1 MRFKNWPVILK
12 IFSVVSLLFFTAAAG
27 FAVIAV
33 KTSEIDRNF
42 VTLIQGDAIG
52 ATAIS
57 RVNAAIVYTQR
68 SLFETI
74 TATNDAGRT
83 RARESRERG
92 LEGFAKQ
99 IAGAK
104 AAMPE
109 RVEQLEGFEKRFASI
124 LATACAPTLHA
135 ASDAQDAED
144 TQRATTFMRVRCDPQ
159 LQALTNDV
167 SAVVEDVQE
176 RVTRE
181 SAALAES
188 SSATLQAVLLS
199 VGIVMLLAL
208 GISLVVAKF
217 GIVNP
222 IRAATDA
229 LDRLAGNDLGIDI
242 AGTERKDELGAMA
255 RSTEVLRQGL
265 AEGERLREEAKLQE
279 LRSSER
285 LKTERDQ
292 IADSFERSMGALADA
307 FAHSSSEV
315 SSAARNLSATAE
327 ETSRQA
333 RAAGGAAGQASNN
346 VQTVAASTEEM
357 TASIREI
364 AQQVTHAAKIAVTAS
379 EETQRTQNEII
390 DLSQAAAKIGEVVG
404 LITTI
409 ASQTNLLAL
418 NATIEAARAG
428 EMGKGFAVVAQEVK
442 QLAAQTAKATDEIA
456 SKVSE
461 IQGATQRTVGSIDK
475 IVGTISDIRQA
486 TSTIA
491 SAIEEQGA
499 ATQEIATNTQHA
511 AHGTGT
517 VNENIAGVGRAAE
530 MTGAASTQLMTLSE
544 ALSGQASDLQAQ
556 VQTFVATLRAG

>member
-1 MRFKNWPVILK
+1 MSFKNWPIMFKIGSIIL
-12 IFSVVSLLFFTAAAG
+12 LLG
-27 FAVIAV
+27 VC
-33 KTSEIDRNF
+33 
-42 VTLIQGDAIG
+42 AIG
-52 ATAIS
+52 GTLFSGHLINQVAEGYSETLEHEDPALLQMA
-57 RVNAAIVYTQR
+57 RMNRQIVGTQR
-68 SLFETI
+68 SIYQMAVATTPEEIKVADDRLNETLKLLWERADAAKSLAPALVPMVDGLSAKVKSDLE
-74 TATNDAGRT
+74 TACGPLIAFARTDTSVDGVVKAGRMMN
-83 RARESRERG
+83 
-92 LEGFAKQ
+92 K
-99 IAGAK
+99 
-104 AAMPE
+104 
-109 RVEQLEGFEKRFASI
+109 
-124 LATACAPTLHA
+124 
-135 ASDAQDAED
+135 D
-144 TQRATTFMRVRCDPQ
+144 CDP
-159 LQALTNDV
+159 ALSALNAEIGRFIDTEVAKSKANMVALDASTA
-167 SAVVEDVQE
+167 SAVL
-176 RVTRE
+176 TLNI
-181 SAALAES
+181 AIGIAL
-188 SSATLQAVLLS
+188 VLS
-199 VGIVMLLAL
+199 FGLAF
-208 GISLVVAKF
+208 VVARF
-217 GIVNP
+217 GIVGPLNGV
-222 IRAATDA
+222 IGTMES
-229 LDRLAGNDLGIDI
+229 LAKGELAVDI
-242 AGTERKDELGAMA
+242 TGTERKDELGAMA

-265 AEGERLREEAKLQE
+265 AEAERLREEAALQE
-279 LRSSER
+279 LRSAER
-285 LKTERDQ
+285 LKAERNQ

-315 SSAARNLSATAE
+315 SSAARNLSSTAE

-333 RAAGGAAGQASNN
+333 QAVGGAAEQASNN

-390 DLSQAAAKIGEVVG
+390 DLSQAAAKIGEVVD
-404 LITTI
+404 LITNI

-456 SKVSE
+456 AKVSE

-517 VNENIAGVGRAAE
+517 VNDNIVGVGRAAE

-544 ALSGQASDLQAQ
+544 ALSGQASDLQTQ
-556 VQTFVATLRAG
+556 VQTFVTTLRAG

>member
-1 MRFKNWPVILK
+1 MSPLSVAQFLAPPHGLRPGLSFDLLVMDEASQIEPVDALGAIARCGQMVVVGDDRQMPPTRF
-12 IFSVVSLLFFTAAAG
+12 FQRM
-27 FAVIAV
+27 
-33 KTSEIDRNF
+33 TSEEPEAAEDDAPLDTPVAAREVESILGLANARGVPN
-42 VTLIQGDAIG
+42 VMLRWHYRSRHESLI
-52 ATAIS
+52 ATS
-57 RVNAAIVYTQR
+57 NAEFYGGRLVVLPSPRAR
-68 SLFETI
+68 SERLGLSLVPV
-74 TATNDAGRT
+74 AGRW
-83 RARESRERG
+83 E
-92 LEGFAKQ
+92 
-99 IAGAK
+99 AGAGVN
-104 AAMPE
+104 
-109 RVEQLEGFEKRFASI
+109 R
-124 LATACAPTLHA
+124 
-135 ASDAQDAED
+135 AE
-144 TQRATTFMRVRCDPQ
+144 A
-159 LQALTNDV
+159 
-167 SAVVEDVQE
+167 
-176 RVTRE
+176 
-181 SAALAES
+181 
-188 SSATLQAVLLS
+188 QAV
-199 VGIVMLLAL
+199 
-208 GISLVVAKF
+208 
-217 GIVNP
+217 
-222 IRAATDA
+222 
-229 LDRLAGNDLGIDI
+229 
-242 AGTERKDELGAMA
+242 
-255 RSTEVLRQGL
+255 

-279 LRSSER
+279 LRSAER

-390 DLSQAAAKIGEVVG
+390 DLSQAAAKIGEVVD
-404 LITTI
+404 LITNI

-517 VNENIAGVGRAAE
+517 VNDNIVGVGRAAE

-544 ALSGQASDLQAQ
+544 ALSGQASDLQTQ